1 MGEEGGPPL
10 PACDR
15 CHHFVARDRSVATCG
30 PCRKAYQL
38 GVSLRNVI
46 PPGKDESAVVFLEG
60 CFSLLQDWITEIK
73 GLTEK
78 EKAAKEK
85 NGKGDPFVTPTP
97 RTAKSKDKQSSS
109 DSTRRG
115 LTFGKNTIF
124 DIRAE
129 NKAPEPNLRQA
140 DAILDGLKDFSS
152 RCVDMATQS
161 VEPSL
166 HPATAPIP

>member
-1 MGEEGGPPL
+1 MLIASDSAMSAEQVFRRHRGKSAPRG
-10 PACDR
+10 
-15 CHHFVARDRSVATCG
+15 RS
-30 PCRKAYQL
+30 PDPKAL
-38 GVSLRNVI
+38 
-46 PPGKDESAVVFLEG
+46 K
-60 CFSLLQDWITEIK
+60 
-73 GLTEK
+73 
-78 EKAAKEK
+78 KAAKEK
-85 NGKGDPFVTPTP
+85 NGKGDPFVTPPP